1 MAIRN
6 ARSSRRSTLPAKCT
20 SPYAGHFRC
29 ICDTGSLRVFA
40 QPTTGILYVLFLYV
54 LFCEQVWAVIISGC
68 PLIGLPPS
76 SPSFPLSPSFRTLVS
91 QKLTRREVARHSPDG
106 SSPVVTISWTFSAP
120 PRLRVSPSPL
130 QGSKGLVKAAS
141 KRGKEIE
148 PELRCADFFQGTI
161 SNSSHRVE

>member
-1 MAIRN
+1 MRGRAGARPSRQN
-6 ARSSRRSTLPAKCT
+6 AHLFMPDISAASVTRAAC
-20 SPYAGHFRC
+20 PYSHN
-29 ICDTGSLRVFA
+29 
-40 QPTTGILYVLFLYV
+40 QPRASFTYSFVYV